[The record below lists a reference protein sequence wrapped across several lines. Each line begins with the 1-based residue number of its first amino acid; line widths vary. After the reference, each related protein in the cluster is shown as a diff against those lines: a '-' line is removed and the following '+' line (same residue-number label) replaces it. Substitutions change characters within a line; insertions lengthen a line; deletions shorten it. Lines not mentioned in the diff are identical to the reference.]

1 MRVMCIDGYEGL
13 LIEGN
18 IYTVVE
24 VTQKGNFILEEV
36 NVPEGFTSF
45 DYNRFVPIQDTDD
58 DLTNELEVQ
67 FWSEQPTYD
76 YNS

>member
-13 LIEGN
+13 LTEGN

-24 VTQKGNFILEEV
+24 VTQKGNVILEEV
-36 NVPEGFTSF
+36 QVPEGFTSF
-45 DYNRFVPIQDTDD
+45 ASSRFIPIQDDG